1 MVGDIVC
8 TLDDANRRYTD
19 RQRWTLR
26 PRRDW
31 VDRCGVVDRLKDS
44 QAAAAV
50 AARQQAAFEWT
61 TEQYK
66 QSSAASL
73 QRHFAPTAESVQHG
87 AAEN

>member
-1 MVGDIVC
+1 M
-8 TLDDANRRYTD
+8 DA
-19 RQRWTLR
+19 Q
-26 PRRDW
+26 PGPVERDW
-31 VDRCGVVDRLKDS
+31 VDRCGVVDRLKDP